1 MNKPHLTLHSC
12 NQALSRSNAA
22 LGLGAPHAPTLL
34 SAISARLTTS
44 ITLGLALAL
53 ALLPLIMSER
63 SALLGANNA
72 CPLSP
77 VLSLL
82 HYELGWEGAPSKD
95 ELKESLTTATA
106 LSQMGIFLLAG
117 WLSGAVLGYR
127 RALRALWH
135 HTTMTLLDQVLG
147 SRWLRRLFLTGALVT
162 AILGALVHSYL
173 LLSCPLFALTGFILG
188 YGQLYRTVA
197 NSRN

>member
-1 MNKPHLTLHSC
+1 MNKPTLTRHAC

-22 LGLGAPHAPTLL
+22 LGLDAQQGPTLF
-34 SAISARLTTS
+34 SAISARLTTI

-82 HYELGWEGAPSKD
+82 HYELGCEGAPSKD

-106 LSQMGIFLLAG
+106 LSQMGLFLLAG

-135 HTTMTLLDQVLG
+135 HTTMTLLDQVLS
-147 SRWLRRLFLTGALVT
+147 SRWLRRLFLTGAIVT

-173 LLSCPLFALTGFILG
+173 LLSCPLFALTGFTLG
-188 YGQLYRTVA
+188 YGQLYRAVA